1 MQKSYQQRK
10 SGLTTSA
17 SASLSLPTQMAYG
30 GTHRPGATK
39 LDIRLRQLG
48 LLSHGKVLNPQRGEY
63 RMGFP
68 IDWTDLQPSVT
79 QLSLL

>member
-10 SGLTTSA
+10 LGLTTSEIA
-17 SASLSLPTQMAYG
+17 SSLLPTQMAYG
-30 GTHRPGATK
+30 GTHRPGVTK
-39 LDIRLRQLG
+39 LDVRLRQLG
-48 LLSHGKVLNPQRGEY
+48 LLSHSKVLNPQRGEY

-68 IDWTDLQPSVT
+68 IGWTDLQPLAT

>member
-10 SGLTTSA
+10 LDLTTSA
-17 SASLSLPTQMAYG
+17 IASPTQMAYG
-30 GTHRPGATK
+30 GMHRPGVSK
-39 LDIRLRQLG
+39 LDIRLRELG

-68 IDWTDLQPSVT
+68 IDWTDLQPSAT